1 MTIFGN
7 ILFWGLLILI
17 PIITIIAFAV
27 DDKGFDLVWLRV
39 LSGFGFS
46 MLLEILFI
54 LIFALMASLSF
65 DESKSYIPIEST
77 CVHQRIYSNL
87 TDANSNFLIL
97 IASENGYETYNYF
110 IKNDNNVFILDKVKS
125 DNFNIVY
132 SDTQYPYI
140 EYHTQAQTY
149 PTMFFWI
156 WDKEQCITL
165 DPEGLSR
172 RGTIYLPNINH

>member
-17 PIITIIAFAV
+17 PVITIIAFAV
-27 DDKGFDLVWLRV
+27 DDRGFSSLLCRIMT
-39 LSGFGFS
+39 GFGFS
-46 MLLEILFI
+46 ILLELLFI
-54 LIFALMASLSF
+54 MIFGLMATLSF
-65 DESKSYIPIEST
+65 DESKSYIPDEST
-77 CVHQRIYSNL
+77 QVQQRIYSNL

-97 IASENGYETYNYF
+97 IDNENGYGTYNYF
-110 IKNDNNVFILDKVKS
+110 IKNDNDIFILDKVKS

-149 PTMFFWI
+149 PTMFLWI
-156 WDKEQCITL
+156 WDKEDGLTL
-165 DPEGLSR
+165 NPKGLSR